1 MGSGGRRDTRPLPP
15 VRCEDSLH
23 DVLLPTIPTPTLS
36 SRIPRTT
43 SWREFM
49 PRTASWRDMLVA
61 QAGRA
66 RADASASVRARVFRT
81 VSLPGSLADLSAEH
95 LKGVVPPRAH
105 LYAMHELF
113 LDNFLA
119 RHERLEGKRLW
130 LFNPLSPARV
140 AWRWWGVV
148 LLLVH
153 VALVAPAAWVRYRCE
168 QSTSFGLSRDPQ
180 CDIHHRRCPTLSELS
195 LLPLGE
201 SVSLLLA
208 TTTATEKTPRGYGCR
223 RELLEHA
230 VSGGVRVF
238 SATELMLGLSAA
250 TRAKASPLRLAAP
263 SGLLFSLD
271 LLVVLDLAAS
281 LPSLLPLLPPLPAAA
296 RRLLHATPPDAT
308 AAATTTTVAPFTT
321 TDADADTSSSGGWF
335 SDAIDDLRSAVG
347 WTTAEE
353 GDERSSS
360 SSGNF
365 LTDAVDDM
373 RRRVGSWRAVRT
385 VAAYRRVK
393 QLPPPPGPWAQWL
406 LEEWLLKPLI
416 GPGLKNAVHA
426 LPTIGAV
433 LAEAELLEAFL
444 RNFLSSAKM
453 LVLLASAAKAARV
466 RRRLRAVRRQRATR
480 TIARALRRALTRRAV
495 ARLASKH
502 SWAQAAT
509 ALSASHKL
517 QAAGASRAAE
527 RQRGHGHGQHETAT
541 GSQIRRR
548 HASMPDLS
556 ESSPPRSG

>member
-1 MGSGGRRDTRPLPP
+1 MPKTNEGAATGTGM
-15 VRCEDSLH
+15 
-23 DVLLPTIPTPTLS
+23 
-36 SRIPRTT
+36 PRNT

-49 PRTASWRDMLVA
+49 PKTASWLDMSIA
-61 QAGRA
+61 HAGRA

-81 VSLPGSLADLSAEH
+81 VSLPGSLSDLSAEH
-95 LKGVVPPRAH
+95 LRGVVPPRAH

-148 LLLVH
+148 LLLLH

-180 CDIHHRRCPTLSELS
+180 CDVHHRRCPTLREWA
-195 LLPLGE
+195 LLPLRE
-201 SVSLLLA
+201 SVSLLR
-208 TTTATEKTPRGYGCR
+208 TTTTTPWGYGCR

-271 LLVVLDLAAS
+271 LLVVVDLAAS
-281 LPSLLPLLPPLPAAA
+281 MPSLLSLLQPLPSAA
-296 RRLLHATPPDAT
+296 RRLLLAASPGATDAAD
-308 AAATTTTVAPFTT
+308 AAATVAPSS
-321 TDADADTSSSGGWF
+321 DAEGEGSSGGWF
-335 SDAIDDLRSAVG
+335 YDAIDGLRRKVG
-347 WTTAEE
+347 
-353 GDERSSS
+353 G
-360 SSGNF
+360 
-365 LTDAVDDM
+365 
-373 RRRVGSWRAVRT
+373 WRAVRT

-393 QLPPPPGPWAQWL
+393 QLPPPPGPWARYL

-426 LPTIGAV
+426 LPTIG
-433 LAEAELLEAFL
+433 
-444 RNFLSSAKM
+444 
-453 LVLLASAAKAARV
+453 
-466 RRRLRAVRRQRATR
+466 
-480 TIARALRRALTRRAV
+480 
-495 ARLASKH
+495 
-502 SWAQAAT
+502 
-509 ALSASHKL
+509 
-517 QAAGASRAAE
+517 
-527 RQRGHGHGQHETAT
+527 
-541 GSQIRRR
+541 
-548 HASMPDLS
+548 
-556 ESSPPRSG
+556 